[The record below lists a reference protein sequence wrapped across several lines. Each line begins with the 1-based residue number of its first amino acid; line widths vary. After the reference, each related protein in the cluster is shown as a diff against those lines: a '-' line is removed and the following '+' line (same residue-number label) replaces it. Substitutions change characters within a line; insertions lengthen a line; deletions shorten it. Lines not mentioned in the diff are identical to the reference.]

1 MLSNIDL
8 KIGDLIIEKPIVQ
21 GGMGVGISLA
31 SLAGNVAREGG
42 LGLISSA
49 QIGFREPDFEK
60 KPKFANLRA
69 IASELKKAR
78 EIAGTMAKGAVG
90 FNIMVATVGYA
101 DYVKEAIK
109 HGADVIVS
117 GAGLPL
123 DLPELVKAGMKLRK
137 ELFEEAP
144 QKIYNKCKEFVTKI
158 APIVSSA
165 KSASVI
171 LRLWDRNYKSTADM
185 VVIEGP
191 LAGGHLGFSNNDLH
205 RLGADTKIVSKTYLK
220 EIFDKEIED
229 IIKVVSE
236 YENKYEKKIPVIV
249 AGGIY
254 NKNDVSHAFK
264 LGATGVQV
272 GTRFVTTHECDAP
285 LAYKEAYINA
295 KEEEIRITVS
305 PAGLPGRAIE
315 NEFLRRL
322 DKGNIP
328 VRKCYDCLS
337 KCNRVDIPYCITD
350 ALISAARGDVDNAL
364 LFCGANAWMAKK
376 LESVKEVME
385 ELMSGVPGAC
395 VAI

>member
-1 MLSNIDL
+1 MRSKPDL

-21 GGMGVGISLA
+21 GGMGVGISLS
-31 SLAGNVAREGG
+31 SLAGSVAKEGG

-60 KPKFANLRA
+60 KSKLANLRA

-78 EIAGTMAKGAVG
+78 AIAGNTAKGAIG

-109 HGADVIVS
+109 YGADVIVS

-137 ELFEEAP
+137 ELLEEAP
-144 QKIYNKCKEFVTKI
+144 QKIYNKCKDFITKI

-205 RLGADTKIVSKTYLK
+205 RLGADTKAVSKTYLK
-220 EIFDKEIED
+220 EIFDKEVED
-229 IIKVVSE
+229 IIKLVSE

-254 NKNDVSHAFK
+254 DKNDVSHAFE
-264 LGATGVQV
+264 LGASGVQV
-272 GTRFVTTHECDAP
+272 GTRFVTTNECDAP
-285 LAYKEAYINA
+285 LSYKEAYINA

-315 NEFLRRL
+315 NKFLRRL
-322 DKGNIP
+322 DEGNIP

-350 ALISAARGDVDNAL
+350 ALIAAARGDIDNAL
-364 LFCGANAWMAKK
+364 VFCGANAWMAKK
-376 LESVKEVME
+376 LESVKDVME
-385 ELMSGVPGAC
+385 ELMSGVPEAFL
-395 VAI
+395 V